1 MYQPEIDWPFALDL
15 TRRFQG
21 ELPEVTRPDAH
32 RAVAQMRRAA
42 VKAGSLASRRSRL
55 GGEPANRIAVVDR
68 VGWARGAAVGAEHL
82 LGTLGLQRRPAGVGQ
97 RISRLAYGFGGGLAL
112 AVASRALLGQYD
124 AFGPRPTLHLIAPN
138 LVSMARRMPG
148 PPEQFYL
155 WVAVHEQTHALQF
168 SSVEWLPDYALGLFH
183 SVAEDEAHG
192 LDMVRGLAAGRGAA
206 GALVSEEGHVQM
218 EKLRAMMTLLEGH
231 ADLISDS
238 VGVSNIRHGKAFR
251 RRFQSMRR
259 TSPRWQRLLPAGDKH
274 EQYRLGLEFCL
285 AVRRR
290 VGIRGLNRA
299 FTAPEALPDMAELR
313 DPQRWLDRMHGTA

>member
-1 MYQPEIDWPFALDL
+1 MALGLTRKFQGDLPEI
-15 TRRFQG
+15 
-21 ELPEVTRPDAH
+21 TRPEAH
-32 RAVAQMRRAA
+32 RAVAQIRRAA
-42 VKAGSLASRRSRL
+42 ERAGTLASRRSQL
-55 GGEPANRIAVVDR
+55 KGDVASRIAVVDR
-68 VGWARGAAVGAEHL
+68 VGWARGAAAGAEHL
-82 LGTLGLQRRPAGVGQ
+82 LGTLGLDRRPPGVA
-97 RISRLAYGFGGGLAL
+97 RRLSRLAYGFGGGLAL

-138 LVSMARRMPG
+138 LVGMARRMPG

-168 SSVEWLPDYALGLFH
+168 NSVEWLPGYALGLFH
-183 SVAEDEAHG
+183 AVAEDEAHG
-192 LDMVRGLAAGRGAA
+192 LDMVKGLAEGRGAV
-206 GALVSEEGHVQM
+206 GALVSEEGHSQM
-218 EKLRAMMTLLEGH
+218 ERLRAMMTLLEGH

-259 TSPRWQRLLPAGDKH
+259 TSPRWQRLLPAGDKN

-299 FTAPEALPDMAELR
+299 FASPEALPDMAELR
-313 DPQRWLDRMHGTA
+313 EPQGWLDRIHGTA